1 MKPKSMKEK
10 PRGAMMNILRIKMI
24 DAGNLLKE
32 LDDALDKV
40 VAKKEPESFLK
51 PSTLKIE
58 EYQKSIRQIQAQFTD
73 APKFNEEGAYP
84 QFLSC
89 GLLQVRGKNGA
100 NMEFLLPKVYPFP
113 PKSLYIE
120 HEKDGQ
126 FLREMLMH
134 LLSSAPLVQLEVI
147 LVDAL
152 SLGGI
157 FNLARRLLDKDNDF
171 IYQQRILTERKEIEE
186 ALKHLYEYLK
196 VNLQEKLAGFR
207 DFAHYNEEATDRLPL
222 KVLFLSG
229 VDALSQNA
237 LYYLEKI
244 MRFGSK
250 NGVLSFVN
258 LESEKNNKSAEDLK
272 KHAEFF
278 RDTTSFERFK
288 YLNVEVINDQ
298 GIKSQHMKDFA
309 DKIKAYYE
317 KKKAVKR
324 ELKDLQRDK
333 EFWTESSQ
341 YEVSVPVGW
350 DINHTEVCFK
360 ICKEQNH
367 TLICDH
373 SGSGKSNF
381 LHVLIQN
388 LAFYYDPD
396 EVQLFLL
403 DYKEG
408 VEFNAY
414 TDPNILEHAR
424 LVSVASSVG
433 FGVSFLSWLCDE
445 IKKRSE
451 LFKQFNV
458 KDLSDYRKH
467 EKMPRLIVVIDEFQ
481 VLFSDNSTK
490 GKEGVERS
498 LNTLLKKGRSY
509 GVHLVL
515 ATQTMRGGEIDSS
528 IKAQI
533 ANRIALPMDAD
544 DSTKIL
550 DDDVACELVRPEG
563 IFNNNGG
570 HQKYHT
576 KMSIPKAPDDF
587 KSFLTKIHAEFNQR
601 NLTPIDRKI
610 YNGETPLKMPN
621 TLKANE
627 MRLHLG
633 KKVDYEQK
641 DLIVEFE
648 SNESHLLVV
657 SQDLNARIALMKL
670 LFQNI
675 KSANKEL
682 VFCNKEKR
690 LIRSFDVQKEYGIT
704 PIENALNALDA
715 TTNRPNSAL
724 VIDNLNEAKE
734 WHDKVGA
741 EKLKSFLEK
750 ATDNEQYCV
759 IFVHD
764 FKQIK
769 TNYHF
774 DKLRELLSNHFKQCL
789 AFRCNGENLNA
800 IKNNLPPP
808 SALNNLNALLIE
820 LSKDSVTEF
829 RPFSL

>member
-1 MKPKSMKEK
+1 M
-10 PRGAMMNILRIKMI
+10 
-24 DAGNLLKE
+24 
-32 LDDALDKV
+32 
-40 VAKKEPESFLK
+40 
-51 PSTLKIE
+51 
-58 EYQKSIRQIQAQFTD
+58 
-73 APKFNEEGAYP
+73 
-84 QFLSC
+84 
-89 GLLQVRGKNGA
+89 
-100 NMEFLLPKVYPFP
+100 
-113 PKSLYIE
+113 
-120 HEKDGQ
+120 
-126 FLREMLMH
+126 
-134 LLSSAPLVQLEVI
+134 
-147 LVDAL
+147 
-152 SLGGI
+152 
-157 FNLARRLLDKDNDF
+157 
-171 IYQQRILTERKEIEE
+171 
-186 ALKHLYEYLK
+186 
-196 VNLQEKLAGFR
+196 
-207 DFAHYNEEATDRLPL
+207 
-222 KVLFLSG
+222 
-229 VDALSQNA
+229 
-237 LYYLEKI
+237 
-244 MRFGSK
+244 
-250 NGVLSFVN
+250 
-258 LESEKNNKSAEDLK
+258 
-272 KHAEFF
+272 
-278 RDTTSFERFK
+278 
-288 YLNVEVINDQ
+288 
-298 GIKSQHMKDFA
+298 
-309 DKIKAYYE
+309 
-317 KKKAVKR
+317 
-324 ELKDLQRDK
+324 KDLQRDK
-333 EFWTESSQ
+333 EFWTKSSQ
-341 YEVSVPVGW
+341 HEVVVPVGW
-350 DINHTEVCFK
+350 DINHKEVCFE
-360 ICKEQNH
+360 IGNAQNH

-388 LAFYYDPD
+388 LAFYYAPD

-414 TDPNILEHAR
+414 TDPILEHAR
-424 LVSVASSVG
+424 LVSVASSISYG
-433 FGVSFLSWLCDE
+433 ITFLKWLCDE
-445 IKKRSE
+445 IKKRSDR
-451 LFKQFNV
+451 FKQFNV

-467 EKMPRLIVVIDEFQ
+467 EKMSRLIVVVDEFQ
-481 VLFSDNSTK
+481 VLFSDKSTK

-528 IKAQI
+528 FKAQI
-533 ANRIALPMDAD
+533 ANRIALPMDAEDSNSILNND
-544 DSTKIL
+544 DA
-550 DDDVACELVRPEG
+550 ACEIQKPEA

-570 HQKYHT
+570 HQKFHT

-601 NLTPIDRKI
+601 NLAPIERKI
-610 YNGETPLKMPN
+610 YNGETALKIPN

-690 LIRSFDVQKEYGIT
+690 LIRSFDAQKEYGIT
-704 PIENALNALDA
+704 LVENILSVLDTA
-715 TTNRPNSAL
+715 MNPNSAL

-734 WHDKVGA
+734 LHDKVGV
-741 EKLKSFLEK
+741 EKLRSFLEK

-759 IFVHD
+759 IFAHD
-764 FKQIK
+764 FRQIK

-774 DKLRELLSNHFKQCL
+774 DKLRELLNNHFKQCL
-789 AFRCNGENLNA
+789 AFKYNGENLNA
-800 IKNNLPPP
+800 LKSNLPSP
-808 SALNNLNALLIE
+808 SELNALFIE

>member
-1 MKPKSMKEK
+1 
-10 PRGAMMNILRIKMI
+10 MI

-40 VAKKEPESFLK
+40 VAKKEPESFFK
-51 PSTLKIE
+51 PIVSPIE
-58 EYQKSIRQIQAQFTD
+58 DYQKSIRQIQAQFTD
-73 APKFNEEGAYP
+73 APQFNETTTYP
-84 QFLSC
+84 KFLSC
-89 GLLQVRGKNGA
+89 GLLHVSGKNGA

-126 FLREMLMH
+126 FLREMLMR
-134 LLSSAPLVQLEVI
+134 LLSSAPLVQLEIV
-147 LVDAL
+147 LVDVL

-171 IYQQRILTERKEIEE
+171 IYQKRILTESKEIEE

-196 VNLQEKLAGFR
+196 VNLQEKLAGYK

-222 KVLFLSG
+222 KALFLSG

-258 LESEKNNKSAEDLK
+258 LESEKNNQSAEDLK
-272 KHAEFF
+272 RYAEFF
-278 RDTTSFERFK
+278 RDTTSFERLK

-324 ELKDLQRDK
+324 ELKDLQKDK

-341 YEVSVPVGW
+341 FKVSVPVGW
-350 DINHTEVCFK
+350 DINHKEVCFE
-360 ICKEQNH
+360 IGNVQNH

-388 LAFYYDPD
+388 LAFYYNPD

-414 TDPNILEHAR
+414 TDPILEHAR

-433 FGVSFLSWLCDE
+433 YGMSFLSWLCKE
-445 IKKRSE
+445 MQKRAE
-451 LFKQFNV
+451 LFKQFKV

-490 GKEGVERS
+490 GKESVEQS
-498 LNTLLKKGRSY
+498 LNALLKKGRSY

-544 DSTKIL
+544 DSAKIL
-550 DDDVACELVRPEG
+550 DDDAACELVRPEG

-587 KSFLTKIHAEFNQR
+587 KPFIKKIHRDFNQR

-610 YNGETPLKMPN
+610 YNGEKPLEMPN

-633 KKVDYEQK
+633 KEADYEQK
-641 DLIVEFE
+641 DLMVGFE

-657 SQDLNARIALMKL
+657 SQDLSARIALMKL
-670 LFQNI
+670 FAQNF
-675 KSANKEL
+675 KTANKEL
-682 VFCNKEKR
+682 LFYNAEKR
-690 LIRSFDVQKEYGIT
+690 LVRELDGLKKHHIT
-704 PIENALNALDA
+704 PMQGPLGSVLDTA
-715 TTNRPNSAL
+715 MNPNSAL

-734 WHDKVGA
+734 LHDKIGA
-741 EKLKSFLEK
+741 EKLRSFLEK
-750 ATDNEQYCV
+750 ATDNEQYCI

-764 FKQIK
+764 FKQIQA
-769 TNYHF
+769 NYHL
-774 DKLRELLSNHFKQCL
+774 DKLKELLNNHFKQRL
-789 AFRCNGENLNA
+789 AFMCNGENLSA
-800 IKNNLPPP
+800 IRKDLP
-808 SALNNLNALLIE
+808 LLTNKLNALFIE

>member
-1 MKPKSMKEK
+1 
-10 PRGAMMNILRIKMI
+10 
-24 DAGNLLKE
+24 
-32 LDDALDKV
+32 
-40 VAKKEPESFLK
+40 
-51 PSTLKIE
+51 
-58 EYQKSIRQIQAQFTD
+58 
-73 APKFNEEGAYP
+73 
-84 QFLSC
+84 
-89 GLLQVRGKNGA
+89 
-100 NMEFLLPKVYPFP
+100 
-113 PKSLYIE
+113 
-120 HEKDGQ
+120 
-126 FLREMLMH
+126 
-134 LLSSAPLVQLEVI
+134 
-147 LVDAL
+147 
-152 SLGGI
+152 
-157 FNLARRLLDKDNDF
+157 
-171 IYQQRILTERKEIEE
+171 
-186 ALKHLYEYLK
+186 
-196 VNLQEKLAGFR
+196 
-207 DFAHYNEEATDRLPL
+207 
-222 KVLFLSG
+222 
-229 VDALSQNA
+229 
-237 LYYLEKI
+237 
-244 MRFGSK
+244 MRS
-250 NGVLSFVN
+250 
-258 LESEKNNKSAEDLK
+258 
-272 KHAEFF
+272 FF
-278 RDTTSFERFK
+278 RDTTSFERLK
-288 YLNVEVINDQ
+288 YLSVEVINDQ
-298 GIKSQHMKDFA
+298 GIKSQHMQDFA
-309 DKIKAYYE
+309 DKIKAYYKQ
-317 KKKAVKR
+317 KKEVKR
-324 ELKDLQRDK
+324 ELKDLQKDEK
-333 EFWTESSQ
+333 FWTESSQ

-360 ICKEQNH
+360 IGNAQNH

-414 TDPNILEHAR
+414 TDPILEHAR

-433 FGVSFLSWLCDE
+433 YGMSFLSWLCDE

-451 LFKQFNV
+451 LFKQFKV
-458 KDLSDYRKH
+458 KDLNNYRKH

-481 VLFSDNSTK
+481 VLFNSSS
-490 GKEGVERS
+490 KETGAVNRY
-498 LNTLLKKGRSY
+498 LIDLLKKGRSY

-515 ATQTMRGGEIDSS
+515 ATQTMRGGEINPSF
-528 IKAQI
+528 KAQI

-544 DSTKIL
+544 DSAKIL
-550 DDDVACELVRPEG
+550 DDDAACELVRPEG

-570 HQKYHT
+570 HQKFHT

-648 SNESHLLVV
+648 NNESHLLVV

-690 LIRSFDVQKEYGIT
+690 LIRFFDAPKEYGIT

-715 TTNRPNSAL
+715 ATNRPNSAL

-750 ATDNEQYCV
+750 AIDNEQYCV
-759 IFVHD
+759 IFAHD
-764 FKQIK
+764 YKQIK
-769 TNYHF
+769 TNYHL
-774 DKLRELLSNHFKQCL
+774 DKLKDLLNNHFKQCL
-789 AFRCNGENLNA
+789 AFKCNGENLNA
-800 IKNNLPPP
+800 LQSGLPSP
-808 SALNNLNALLIE
+808 SEHNALLIE

>member
-1 MKPKSMKEK
+1 MSIW
-10 PRGAMMNILRIKMI
+10 R
-24 DAGNLLKE
+24 
-32 LDDALDKV
+32 
-40 VAKKEPESFLK
+40 AK
-51 PSTLKIE
+51 
-58 EYQKSIRQIQAQFTD
+58 
-73 APKFNEEGAYP
+73 
-84 QFLSC
+84 
-89 GLLQVRGKNGA
+89 
-100 NMEFLLPKVYPFP
+100 
-113 PKSLYIE
+113 
-120 HEKDGQ
+120 
-126 FLREMLMH
+126 
-134 LLSSAPLVQLEVI
+134 
-147 LVDAL
+147 
-152 SLGGI
+152 
-157 FNLARRLLDKDNDF
+157 
-171 IYQQRILTERKEIEE
+171 
-186 ALKHLYEYLK
+186 
-196 VNLQEKLAGFR
+196 
-207 DFAHYNEEATDRLPL
+207 
-222 KVLFLSG
+222 
-229 VDALSQNA
+229 
-237 LYYLEKI
+237 
-244 MRFGSK
+244 
-250 NGVLSFVN
+250 
-258 LESEKNNKSAEDLK
+258 KNNKSAEDLK
-272 KHAEFF
+272 RYAEFF
-278 RDTTSFERFK
+278 KDRISFERLK
-288 YLNVEVINDQ
+288 YLSVEVINDH
-298 GIKSQHMKDFA
+298 GIQSQHMKDFA

-324 ELKDLQRDK
+324 ELKDLQKDEK
-333 EFWTESSQ
+333 FWTESSQ
-341 YEVSVPVGW
+341 FKVSVPVGW
-350 DINHTEVCFK
+350 DINHKEVCFE
-360 ICKEQNH
+360 IGEAQNH

-388 LAFYYDPD
+388 LAFYYAPD

-414 TDPNILEHAR
+414 TDPILEHAR
-424 LVSVASSVG
+424 LVSVASSVPYG
-433 FGVSFLSWLCDE
+433 ITFLKWLCDE
-445 IKKRSE
+445 MEKRSE
-451 LFKQFNV
+451 LFKQFKV

-481 VLFSDNSTK
+481 VLFSDKSK
-490 GKEGVERS
+490 GSVERS

-509 GVHLVL
+509 GVYLVL
-515 ATQTMRGGEIDSS
+515 ATQTMCNIGISDS
-528 IKAQI
+528 IKGQI
-533 ANRIALPMDAD
+533 ANRIALPMDAEDSSSVLGD
-544 DSTKIL
+544 DA
-550 DDDVACELVRPEG
+550 ACELVRPEG

-587 KSFLTKIHAEFNQR
+587 KYFLTKIHAEFNQR
-601 NLTPIDRKI
+601 NLAPIDRKI

-641 DLIVEFE
+641 DLMVGFE

-690 LIRSFDVQKEYGIT
+690 LIRFFDAPKEYGIT
-704 PIENALNALDA
+704 PVENILNALDA

-734 WHDKVGA
+734 LHDKVGA

-764 FKQIK
+764 YKQIK

-800 IKNNLPPP
+800 LQSGLSSP
-808 SALNNLNALLIE
+808 SKLNALLIE
-820 LSKDSVTEF
+820 LSKDSRTEF
-829 RPFSL
+829 RPFSLQD

>member
-1 MKPKSMKEK
+1 
-10 PRGAMMNILRIKMI
+10 MI
-24 DAGNLLKE
+24 GINTLLQK

-40 VAKKEPESFLK
+40 VHQKEPESFLK
-51 PSTLKIE
+51 PIVSEIE
-58 EYQKSIRQIQAQFTD
+58 EYQKNIRQIQAQFTD
-73 APKFNEEGAYP
+73 APQFNETTTYP
-84 QFLSC
+84 KFLSC
-89 GLLQVRGKNGA
+89 GLLHVRGKNGA

-126 FLREMLMH
+126 FLREMLMR
-134 LLSSAPLVQLEVI
+134 LLSSTPLVQLEVI
-147 LVDAL
+147 LIDAL

-157 FNLARRLLDKDNDF
+157 FNLARRLLNKDNDF
-171 IYQQRILTERKEIEE
+171 IYQRRILTESKEIEE

-207 DFAHYNEEATDRLPL
+207 DFAHYNENATDPLPL
-222 KVLFLSG
+222 KALFLSG

-258 LESEKNNKSAEDLK
+258 LESEKNNQSAEDLK
-272 KHAEFF
+272 RYAEFF
-278 RDTTSFERFK
+278 RDNKSFERLK
-288 YLNVEVINDQ
+288 YLSIEVINDH
-298 GIKSQHMKDFA
+298 GIQSQHMQDFA
-309 DKIKAYYE
+309 DKIKAYYKQ
-317 KKKAVKR
+317 KKEVKR

-333 EFWTESSQ
+333 EFWTKSSQ
-341 YEVSVPVGW
+341 HEVVVPVGW
-350 DINHTEVCFK
+350 DINHKEVCFE
-360 ICKEQNH
+360 IGNEQNH
-367 TLICDH
+367 TLICGH

-388 LAFYYDPD
+388 LAFYYAPN

-414 TDPNILEHAR
+414 VADTPLEHAR
-424 LVSVASSVG
+424 LVSVASSISYG
-433 FGVSFLSWLCDE
+433 ITFLKWLCDE
-445 IKKRSE
+445 MEKRAE

-481 VLFSDNSTK
+481 VLFSDNKSTK
-490 GKEGVERS
+490 AVEGH

-515 ATQTMRGGEIDSS
+515 ATQTMRGTDINTSF
-528 IKAQI
+528 KAQI

-544 DSTKIL
+544 DSAKIL
-550 DDDVACELVRPEG
+550 DDDAACELVRPEG

-601 NLTPIDRKI
+601 NLAPIDRKI

-633 KKVDYEQK
+633 KTVDYEQK

-648 SNESHLLVV
+648 NNESHLLVV

-690 LIRSFDVQKEYGIT
+690 LIRFFDAQKEYGIT
-704 PIENALNALDA
+704 PVENILSVLDTA
-715 TTNRPNSAL
+715 MNPNSAL

-734 WHDKVGA
+734 LHDKVGA

-750 ATDNEQYCV
+750 AIDNEQYCV
-759 IFVHD
+759 IFAHD
-764 FKQIK
+764 FRQIK

-774 DKLRELLSNHFKQCL
+774 DKLKELLNHHFKQCL
-789 AFRCNGENLNA
+789 AFRCNGDNLNA
-800 IKNNLPPP
+800 IKSDLPPP
-808 SALNNLNALLIE
+808 SKPNALLIE
-820 LSKDSVTEF
+820 LSKDSHTEF

>member
-1 MKPKSMKEK
+1 
-10 PRGAMMNILRIKMI
+10 MI

-51 PSTLKIE
+51 PIVSPIE
-58 EYQKSIRQIQAQFTD
+58 DYQKSIRQIQAQFTD
-73 APKFNEEGAYP
+73 APKFNETSAYP
-84 QFLSC
+84 KFLSC
-89 GLLQVRGKNGA
+89 GLLEIKGKNGT

-126 FLREMLMH
+126 FLREMLMR
-134 LLSSAPLVQLEVI
+134 LLSSVPLVQLEVI

-171 IYQQRILTERKEIEE
+171 IYQKRILTESKEIEE

-196 VNLQEKLAGFR
+196 VNLQEKLAGYK
-207 DFAHYNEEATDRLPL
+207 DFAHYNENATDRLPL
-222 KVLFLSG
+222 KALFLSG

-258 LESEKNNKSAEDLK
+258 LESEKNNQSAEDLK
-272 KHAEFF
+272 NYAEFF
-278 RDTTSFERFK
+278 KDTTSFERLK
-288 YLNVEVINDQ
+288 YLSVEVINDQ

-309 DKIKAYYE
+309 DKIKAYYKQ
-317 KKKAVKR
+317 KKEVKR
-324 ELKDLQRDK
+324 ELKDLQKDEK
-333 EFWTESSQ
+333 FWTESSQ
-341 YEVSVPVGW
+341 FKVSVPVGW
-350 DINHTEVCFK
+350 DINHKEVCFE
-360 ICKEQNH
+360 IGNEQNH
-367 TLICDH
+367 TLICGR

-388 LAFYYDPD
+388 LAFYYAPN

-414 TDPNILEHAR
+414 TDPILEHAR
-424 LVSVASSVG
+424 LVSVASSVSYG
-433 FGVSFLSWLCDE
+433 ITFLKWLCDE
-445 IKKRSE
+445 IQKRADR
-451 LFKQFNV
+451 FKQFGA
-458 KDLSDYRKH
+458 KDLNNYRKH
-467 EKMPRLIVVIDEFQ
+467 DEMPRLIVVIDEFQ

-490 GKEGVERS
+490 GKESVDQS

-515 ATQTMRGGEIDSS
+515 ATQTMRGTDINPSF
-528 IKAQI
+528 KAQI
-533 ANRIALPMDAD
+533 ANRIALPMDAEDSSSVLGD
-544 DSTKIL
+544 DA
-550 DDDVACELVRPEG
+550 ACELVRPEG

-570 HQKYHT
+570 NRKYHT

-601 NLTPIDRKI
+601 NLAPIDRKI

-633 KKVDYEQK
+633 KTVDYEQK

-657 SQDLNARIALMKL
+657 SQDLNARIALIKL
-670 LFQNI
+670 LFQNV

-690 LIRSFDVQKEYGIT
+690 LIRFFDAQKEYGIT
-704 PIENALNALDA
+704 PVENILSVLDTA
-715 TTNRPNSAL
+715 MNPNSVL

-734 WHDKVGA
+734 LHDKVGA

-750 ATDNEQYCV
+750 AIDNEQYCI
-759 IFVHD
+759 IFAHD
-764 FKQIK
+764 YKQIK
-769 TNYHF
+769 NNYHL
-774 DKLRELLSNHFKQCL
+774 DKLRELLNNHFKQCL
-789 AFRCNGENLNA
+789 AFKCNGENLNA
-800 IKNNLPPP
+800 LKSGLPSP
-808 SALNNLNALLIE
+808 SNFNALLIE
-820 LSKDSVTEF
+820 LSKDSRTEF
-829 RPFSL
+829 RPFSLQD

>member
-1 MKPKSMKEK
+1 
-10 PRGAMMNILRIKMI
+10 MI

-51 PSTLKIE
+51 PIISQIE
-58 EYQKSIRQIQAQFTD
+58 DYQKGIRQIQAQFTD
-73 APKFNEEGAYP
+73 APQFNETTTYS

-89 GLLQVRGKNGA
+89 GLLEIKGKNGA
-100 NMEFLLPKVYPFP
+100 NMDFCLPKVYPFP

-126 FLREMLMH
+126 FLREMLMR

-147 LVDAL
+147 LIDAL

-157 FNLARRLLDKDNDF
+157 FNLARRLLDKNNDF
-171 IYQQRILTERKEIEE
+171 IYQQRILTESKETEE

-196 VNLQEKLAGFR
+196 VNLQEKLAGYK

-222 KVLFLSG
+222 KALFLSG

-258 LESEKNNKSAEDLK
+258 LESEKNNQSAEDLK
-272 KHAEFF
+272 RYAEFF
-278 RDTTSFERFK
+278 RDNKSFERLK
-288 YLNVEVINDQ
+288 YLSVEVINDQ
-298 GIKSQHMKDFA
+298 GIKSQHMQDFA
-309 DKIKAYYE
+309 DKIKAYYKQ
-317 KKKAVKR
+317 KKEVKR
-324 ELKDLQRDK
+324 ELKDLQKDEK
-333 EFWTESSQ
+333 FWTESSQ

-360 ICKEQNH
+360 IGKEQNH

-414 TDPNILEHAR
+414 TDPILEHAR

-433 FGVSFLSWLCDE
+433 YGMSFLSWLCKE
-445 IKKRSE
+445 MQKRAE
-451 LFKQFNV
+451 LFKQFKV

-481 VLFSDNSTK
+481 VLFSDKSR
-490 GKEGVERS
+490 GSVERS

-533 ANRIALPMDAD
+533 ANRIALPMDAEDSSSVLGD
-544 DSTKIL
+544 DA
-550 DDDVACELVRPEG
+550 ACELVRPEG

-570 HQKYHT
+570 NRKYHT

-587 KSFLTKIHAEFNQR
+587 KSFLTKIHTEFNQR
-601 NLTPIDRKI
+601 NLAPIERKI
-610 YNGETPLKMPN
+610 YNGETALKMPN
-621 TLKANE
+621 ILKTNE

-648 SNESHLLVV
+648 NNESHLLVV

-690 LIRSFDVQKEYGIT
+690 LIRSFDAPKEYGIT
-704 PIENALNALDA
+704 PVENILSVLDTA
-715 TTNRPNSAL
+715 MNPNSAL

-734 WHDKVGA
+734 LHDKVGA

-759 IFVHD
+759 IFAHD
-764 FKQIK
+764 FRQIK

-774 DKLRELLSNHFKQCL
+774 DKLRELLNNHFKQCL
-789 AFRCNGENLNA
+789 AFRCNEENLNA

-808 SALNNLNALLIE
+808 SALNNLNALFVE
-820 LSKDSVTEF
+820 LSKDSHTEF
-829 RPFSL
+829 RPFGL

>member
-1 MKPKSMKEK
+1 
-10 PRGAMMNILRIKMI
+10 
-24 DAGNLLKE
+24 
-32 LDDALDKV
+32 
-40 VAKKEPESFLK
+40 
-51 PSTLKIE
+51 
-58 EYQKSIRQIQAQFTD
+58 
-73 APKFNEEGAYP
+73 
-84 QFLSC
+84 
-89 GLLQVRGKNGA
+89 
-100 NMEFLLPKVYPFP
+100 
-113 PKSLYIE
+113 
-120 HEKDGQ
+120 
-126 FLREMLMH
+126 
-134 LLSSAPLVQLEVI
+134 
-147 LVDAL
+147 
-152 SLGGI
+152 
-157 FNLARRLLDKDNDF
+157 
-171 IYQQRILTERKEIEE
+171 
-186 ALKHLYEYLK
+186 
-196 VNLQEKLAGFR
+196 
-207 DFAHYNEEATDRLPL
+207 
-222 KVLFLSG
+222 
-229 VDALSQNA
+229 
-237 LYYLEKI
+237 

-258 LESEKNNKSAEDLK
+258 LESEKNNQSAEVLK

-278 RDTTSFERFK
+278 KDTTSFERLK
-288 YLNVEVINDQ
+288 YLNVEIINDQ
-298 GIKSQHMKDFA
+298 GIKSQHMQDFA
-309 DKIKAYYE
+309 DKIKAYYRQ
-317 KKKAVKR
+317 KKEVKR

-333 EFWTESSQ
+333 EFWTKSSQ

-360 ICKEQNH
+360 IGKEQNH

-414 TDPNILEHAR
+414 TDPILEHAR
-424 LVSVASSVG
+424 LVSVASSVPYG
-433 FGVSFLSWLCDE
+433 ITFLKWLCDE
-445 IKKRSE
+445 MTKRSE
-451 LFKQFNV
+451 LFKQFKV

-481 VLFSDNSTK
+481 VLFSDKSK
-490 GKEGVERS
+490 GSVERY

-544 DSTKIL
+544 DSAKIL
-550 DDDVACELVRPEG
+550 DNDAACEIQKPEA

-570 HQKYHT
+570 HQKFHT

-587 KSFLTKIHAEFNQR
+587 TAFIKKIHEEFNQR
-601 NLTPIDRKI
+601 NLAPIERKI
-610 YNGETPLKMPN
+610 YNGETALKIPN

-633 KKVDYEQK
+633 KEVDYEQK

-648 SNESHLLVV
+648 NNESHLLVV
-657 SQDLNARIALMKL
+657 SQDLDARIALMKL

-682 VFCNKEKR
+682 IFCNKEKR
-690 LIRSFDVQKEYGIT
+690 LIRFFDAPKEYGIT
-704 PIENALNALDA
+704 PVENILSVLDTA
-715 TTNRPNSAL
+715 MNPNSVL

-734 WHDKVGA
+734 WHDKVA
-741 EKLKSFLEK
+741 VEKLKSFLEK

-759 IFVHD
+759 IFAHD
-764 FKQIK
+764 YRQIK
-769 TNYHF
+769 ANYHL
-774 DKLRELLSNHFKQCL
+774 DKLKELLNHHFKQCL
-789 AFRCNGENLNA
+789 AFKCNRENLNA
-800 IKNNLPPP
+800 LKSGLPLP
-808 SALNNLNALLIE
+808 SEFNALFIE
-820 LSKDSVTEF
+820 LSKDSHTEF

>member
-1 MKPKSMKEK
+1 MKEK
-10 PRGAMMNILRIKMI
+10 LVKDMMNILNLRIKMI
-24 DAGNLLKE
+24 DVNGLLKE

-40 VAKKEPESFLK
+40 VAKKEPESFLR

-73 APKFNEEGAYP
+73 VPKFNEEGAYP

-89 GLLQVRGKNGA
+89 DLLEIKGKNGA
-100 NMEFLLPKVYPFP
+100 NMEFLLPKVYPFS

-126 FLREMLMH
+126 FLREMLMR
-134 LLSSAPLVQLEVI
+134 LLSSAPLVQLEIV

-157 FNLARRLLDKDNDF
+157 FNLARRLLHKDNDF
-171 IYQQRILTERKEIEE
+171 IYQQRILTESKEIEE

-196 VNLQEKLAGFR
+196 VNLQEKLAGYR
-207 DFAHYNEEATDRLPL
+207 DFAHYNEDATDPLPL
-222 KVLFLSG
+222 KALFLSG
-229 VDALSQNA
+229 VDALSQNT

-258 LESEKNNKSAEDLK
+258 LESEKNNQSAEDLK

-278 RDTTSFERFK
+278 KDRTSFERLK
-288 YLNVEVINDQ
+288 YLNVEVINDH
-298 GIKSQHMKDFA
+298 GIKSQHMQDFA
-309 DKIKAYYE
+309 YKIKAYYE

-324 ELKDLQRDK
+324 ELKDLQKDEK
-333 EFWTESSQ
+333 FWTKSSQ
-341 YEVSVPVGW
+341 FKVSVPVGW
-350 DINHTEVCFK
+350 DINHKEVCFE
-360 ICKEQNH
+360 IGNEQNH

-388 LAFYYDPD
+388 LAFYYMPN

-433 FGVSFLSWLCDE
+433 FGMSFLNWLCKE
-445 IKKRSE
+445 MQERAN

-458 KDLSDYRKH
+458 KDLKDYRKH

-481 VLFSDNSTK
+481 ALFSDNSSK
-490 GKEGVERS
+490 GKESVEQS

-509 GVHLVL
+509 GVHLIL
-515 ATQTMRGGEIDSS
+515 ATQTMCGTDINRS
-528 IKAQI
+528 IMAQI
-533 ANRIALPMDAD
+533 ANRIALPMDAESSNSILNND
-544 DSTKIL
+544 DA
-550 DDDVACELVRPEG
+550 VCELVRPEG

-576 KMSIPKAPDDF
+576 KMSIPKAPDNF
-587 KSFLTKIHAEFNQR
+587 KPFLTKIYAEFNQR

-633 KKVDYEQK
+633 KTVDYEQK

-648 SNESHLLVV
+648 NNESHLLVV
-657 SQDLNARIALMKL
+657 SQDLSARIALMKL
-670 LFQNI
+670 FAQNF
-675 KSANKEL
+675 KTANKEL
-682 VFCNKEKR
+682 LFYNAEKR
-690 LIRSFDVQKEYGIT
+690 LVRELDELKKHHIT
-704 PIENALNALDA
+704 PMQGPLGSVLDTA
-715 TTNRPNSAL
+715 MNPNSVL
-724 VIDNLNEAKE
+724 IVDNLNEAKE
-734 WHDKVGA
+734 LHDKIGV
-741 EKLKSFLEK
+741 EKLRSFLEK

-759 IFVHD
+759 IFAHD
-764 FKQIK
+764 FKQIQA
-769 TNYHF
+769 NY
-774 DKLRELLSNHFKQCL
+774 DSVKLKELLNNHFKQCL
-789 AFRCNGENLNA
+789 AFR
-800 IKNNLPPP
+800 
-808 SALNNLNALLIE
+808 
-820 LSKDSVTEF
+820 
-829 RPFSL
+829 

>member
-1 MKPKSMKEK
+1 
-10 PRGAMMNILRIKMI
+10 MMNILRIKMT

-51 PSTLKIE
+51 PIASQIE
-58 EYQKSIRQIQAQFTD
+58 DYQKSIRQVQAQFTD
-73 APKFNEEGAYP
+73 APKFNETTTYP
-84 QFLSC
+84 KFLSC
-89 GLLQVRGKNGA
+89 GLLEIKGKNGA

-126 FLREMLMH
+126 FLREMLMR
-134 LLSSAPLVQLEVI
+134 LLSSAPLVQLEIVLI
-147 LVDAL
+147 DAL

-157 FNLARRLLDKDNDF
+157 FNLARRLLDKNNDF
-171 IYQQRILTERKEIEE
+171 IYQQRILTESKEIEE

-207 DFAHYNEEATDRLPL
+207 DFAHYNENAKDRLPL
-222 KVLFLSG
+222 KALFLSG

-258 LESEKNNKSAEDLK
+258 LESEKNNQSAEDLK
-272 KHAEFF
+272 RYAEFF
-278 RDTTSFERFK
+278 KDRTSFERLK

-333 EFWTESSQ
+333 EFWAKSSQ
-341 YEVSVPVGW
+341 HEVVVPVGW
-350 DINHTEVCFK
+350 DINHKEVCFE
-360 ICKEQNH
+360 IGNEQNH
-367 TLICDH
+367 TLICGR

-388 LAFYYDPD
+388 LAFYYAPN
-396 EVQLFLL
+396 EIQLFLL

-414 TDPNILEHAR
+414 TDPILEHAR
-424 LVSVASSVG
+424 LVSVASSVSYG
-433 FGVSFLSWLCDE
+433 ITFLKWLCDE
-445 IKKRSE
+445 MQKRAE

-458 KDLSDYRKH
+458 KDLNNYRKH
-467 EKMPRLIVVIDEFQ
+467 DEMPRLIVVIDEFQ
-481 VLFSDNSTK
+481 VLFSDNKSTK
-490 GKEGVERS
+490 AVEGH

-515 ATQTMRGGEIDSS
+515 ATQTMRGTDINPSF
-528 IKAQI
+528 KAQI
-533 ANRIALPMDAD
+533 ANRIALPMDAEDSSSVLGD
-544 DSTKIL
+544 DA
-550 DDDVACELVRPEG
+550 ACEIQKPEG

-570 HQKYHT
+570 NRKYHT

-601 NLTPIDRKI
+601 NLAPIDRKI

-648 SNESHLLVV
+648 NNESHLLVV

-690 LIRSFDVQKEYGIT
+690 LIRSFDAQKEYGIT
-704 PIENALNALDA
+704 PVENILSVLDTA
-715 TTNRPNSAL
+715 MNPNSAL

-734 WHDKVGA
+734 LHDKVGA
-741 EKLKSFLEK
+741 EKLRSFLEK
-750 ATDNEQYCV
+750 AIDNEQYCV
-759 IFVHD
+759 IFAHD
-764 FKQIK
+764 YRQIK
-769 TNYHF
+769 TNYHL
-774 DKLRELLSNHFKQCL
+774 DKLKELLNHHFKQCL
-789 AFRCNGENLNA
+789 AFRCNEENLNA
-800 IKNNLPPP
+800 LQSGLPSP
-808 SALNNLNALLIE
+808 SEFNTLLIE

>member
-1 MKPKSMKEK
+1 
-10 PRGAMMNILRIKMI
+10 
-24 DAGNLLKE
+24 
-32 LDDALDKV
+32 
-40 VAKKEPESFLK
+40 
-51 PSTLKIE
+51 
-58 EYQKSIRQIQAQFTD
+58 
-73 APKFNEEGAYP
+73 
-84 QFLSC
+84 
-89 GLLQVRGKNGA
+89 
-100 NMEFLLPKVYPFP
+100 MEFCLPKVYPFP

-171 IYQQRILTERKEIEE
+171 IYQQRILTESEEIKE
-186 ALKHLYEYLK
+186 ALKYLYEYLK
-196 VNLQEKLAGFR
+196 VNLQEKLAGFK
-207 DFAHYNEEATDRLPL
+207 DFAHYNEIKEDQLPL
-222 KVLFLSG
+222 KALFLSG
-229 VDALSQNA
+229 VDALSSDA

-258 LESEKNNKSAEDLK
+258 LESEKNKSAEDLK
-272 KHAEFF
+272 RYAEFF
-278 RDTTSFERFK
+278 KDRTSFERLK
-288 YLNVEVINDQ
+288 YLNVEVINDH
-298 GIKSQHMKDFA
+298 GIQSQHMQDFA
-309 DKIKAYYE
+309 TKIKAYYE
-317 KKKAVKR
+317 QKKQVKR
-324 ELKDLQRDK
+324 ELKDLQREQ
-333 EFWTESSQ
+333 EFWTKSSQ
-341 YEVSVPVGW
+341 SKVSVPVGW
-350 DINHTEVCFK
+350 DINHKEVCFE
-360 ICKEQNH
+360 IGEAQNH
-367 TLICDH
+367 TLICGR

-388 LAFYYDPD
+388 LAFYYDLD

-414 TDPNILEHAR
+414 TDPILEHAR

-451 LFKQFNV
+451 LFKQFKV

-467 EKMPRLIVVIDEFQ
+467 GEMPRPIVVIDEFQ
-481 VLFSDNSTK
+481 VLFSDSTS
-490 GKEGVERS
+490 KEKERVERY
-498 LNTLLKKGRSY
+498 LNTILKKGRSY

-533 ANRIALPMDAD
+533 ANRIALPMDAE
-544 DSTKIL
+544 DSDSVL
-550 DDDVACELVRPEG
+550 SDDVACELVRPEG

-570 HQKYHT
+570 HKKYHT
-576 KMSIPKAPDDF
+576 KMSIPKAPDEF
-587 KSFLTKIHAEFNQR
+587 EPFIKRIHKEFNQR
-601 NLTPIDRKI
+601 NLAPIEHKI
-610 YNGETPLKMPN
+610 YNGETSLKMPN

-633 KKVDYEQK
+633 KEVDYEQK

-648 SNESHLLVV
+648 NNESHLLVV
-657 SQDLNARIALMKL
+657 SQDLSVRIALMKL
-670 LFQNI
+670 FAQNF
-675 KSANKEL
+675 KTANKEL
-682 VFCNKEKR
+682 LFYNAEKR
-690 LIRSFDVQKEYGIT
+690 LVRELDELKKHHIT
-704 PIENALNALDA
+704 PMQSPLGSVLDTA
-715 TTNRPNSAL
+715 MNPNSVL
-724 VIDNLNEAKE
+724 MIDNLNEAKE
-734 WHDKVGA
+734 LHDKIGV
-741 EKLKSFLEK
+741 EKLRSFLEK

-759 IFVHD
+759 VFAHD
-764 FKQIK
+764 FKQINA
-769 TNYHF
+769 NYNL
-774 DKLRELLSNHFKQCL
+774 DKLKELLNNHFKQRL
-789 AFRCNGENLNA
+789 TFICNNENLSVLKSEQKLHEINVR
-800 IKNNLPPP
+800 
-808 SALNNLNALLIE
+808 LINT
-820 LSKDSVTEF
+820 SKDSHIEF

>member
-1 MKPKSMKEK
+1 M
-10 PRGAMMNILRIKMI
+10 
-24 DAGNLLKE
+24 
-32 LDDALDKV
+32 
-40 VAKKEPESFLK
+40 
-51 PSTLKIE
+51 
-58 EYQKSIRQIQAQFTD
+58 Q
-73 APKFNEEGAYP
+73 
-84 QFLSC
+84 
-89 GLLQVRGKNGA
+89 
-100 NMEFLLPKVYPFP
+100 
-113 PKSLYIE
+113 
-120 HEKDGQ
+120 
-126 FLREMLMH
+126 
-134 LLSSAPLVQLEVI
+134 
-147 LVDAL
+147 
-152 SLGGI
+152 
-157 FNLARRLLDKDNDF
+157 
-171 IYQQRILTERKEIEE
+171 
-186 ALKHLYEYLK
+186 
-196 VNLQEKLAGFR
+196 
-207 DFAHYNEEATDRLPL
+207 
-222 KVLFLSG
+222 
-229 VDALSQNA
+229 
-237 LYYLEKI
+237 
-244 MRFGSK
+244 
-250 NGVLSFVN
+250 
-258 LESEKNNKSAEDLK
+258 
-272 KHAEFF
+272 
-278 RDTTSFERFK
+278 
-288 YLNVEVINDQ
+288 
-298 GIKSQHMKDFA
+298 DFA
-309 DKIKAYYE
+309 DKIKAYYKQ
-317 KKKAVKR
+317 KKEVKR
-324 ELKDLQRDK
+324 ELKDLQKDEK
-333 EFWTESSQ
+333 FWTKSSQ
-341 YEVSVPVGW
+341 HEVVVPVGW
-350 DINHTEVCFK
+350 DINHKEVCFE
-360 ICKEQNH
+360 IGNEQNH

-388 LAFYYDPD
+388 LAFYYAPN

-414 TDPNILEHAR
+414 VADTPLEHAR
-424 LVSVASSVG
+424 LVSVASSISYG
-433 FGVSFLSWLCDE
+433 ITFLKWLCDE
-445 IKKRSE
+445 MQKRAE

-467 EKMPRLIVVIDEFQ
+467 DEMPRLIVVIDEFQ

-490 GKEGVERS
+490 AVEGH

-515 ATQTMRGGEIDSS
+515 ATQTMRGTDINPSF
-528 IKAQI
+528 KAQI
-533 ANRIALPMDAD
+533 ANRIALPMDAEDSSSVLGD
-544 DSTKIL
+544 DA
-550 DDDVACELVRPEG
+550 ACELVRPEG

-587 KSFLTKIHAEFNQR
+587 KPFIKKIHEEFNQR
-601 NLTPIDRKI
+601 NLAPIDRKI

-690 LIRSFDVQKEYGIT
+690 LIRFFDAQKEYGIT
-704 PIENALNALDA
+704 PVENILSVLDTA
-715 TTNRPNSAL
+715 MNPNSAL

-750 ATDNEQYCV
+750 ATDNEQYCI

-800 IKNNLPPP
+800 LQSGLSSP
-808 SALNNLNALLIE
+808 SNFNALFVE

>member
-1 MKPKSMKEK
+1 
-10 PRGAMMNILRIKMI
+10 MI

-51 PSTLKIE
+51 PIVSQIE
-58 EYQKSIRQIQAQFTD
+58 DYQKSIRQVQAQFTD
-73 APKFNEEGAYP
+73 APQFNETTTYP
-84 QFLSC
+84 KFLSY
-89 GLLQVRGKNGA
+89 GLLHVSGKNGA

-126 FLREMLMH
+126 FLREMLMR
-134 LLSSAPLVQLEVI
+134 LLSSVPLVQLEVI
-147 LVDAL
+147 LIDAL

-157 FNLARRLLDKDNDF
+157 FNLARRLLNKDNDF
-171 IYQQRILTERKEIEE
+171 IYQQRILTESKEIEE

-196 VNLQEKLAGFR
+196 VNLQEKLAGYK
-207 DFAHYNEEATDRLPL
+207 DFAHYNEKEKDPLPL
-222 KVLFLSG
+222 KALFLSG

-258 LESEKNNKSAEDLK
+258 LESEKNNQSAEDLK

-278 RDTTSFERFK
+278 RDTTSFERLK
-288 YLNVEVINDQ
+288 YLNVEIINDQ
-298 GIKSQHMKDFA
+298 GIKSQHMQDFA

-317 KKKAVKR
+317 KKKVVKR
-324 ELKDLQRDK
+324 ELKDLQKDEK
-333 EFWTESSQ
+333 FWTKSSQ
-341 YEVSVPVGW
+341 HEVVVPVGW
-350 DINHTEVCFK
+350 DINHKEVYFE
-360 ICKEQNH
+360 IGEAQNH

-388 LAFYYDPD
+388 LAFYYAPN

-414 TDPNILEHAR
+414 TDPILEHAR

-445 IKKRSE
+445 IEKRSN

-490 GKEGVERS
+490 GKESVEQS

-509 GVHLVL
+509 GVHLIL
-515 ATQTMRGGEIDSS
+515 ATQTMRGSGITSLMS
-528 IKAQI
+528 QI
-533 ANRIALPMDAD
+533 ANRIALPMDAEDSNSILNND
-544 DSTKIL
+544 DA
-550 DDDVACELVRPEG
+550 ACELVRPEG

-570 HQKYHT
+570 NRKYHT

-587 KSFLTKIHAEFNQR
+587 KPFLTKIHAEFNQR
-601 NLTPIDRKI
+601 NLAPIDRKI
-610 YNGETPLKMPN
+610 YNGETALKMPN

-648 SNESHLLVV
+648 NNESHLLVV

-690 LIRSFDVQKEYGIT
+690 LIRFFDAQKEYGIT
-704 PIENALNALDA
+704 PVENILSVLDTA
-715 TTNRPNSAL
+715 MNPNSAL

-750 ATDNEQYCV
+750 AIDNEQYCV
-759 IFVHD
+759 IFAHD
-764 FKQIK
+764 FRQIK

-774 DKLRELLSNHFKQCL
+774 DKLKELLNNHFKQCL
-789 AFRCNGENLNA
+789 AFRCNEENLNA

-808 SALNNLNALLIE
+808 SALNNLNALFVE
-820 LSKDSVTEF
+820 FSKDSHTEF

>member
-1 MKPKSMKEK
+1 
-10 PRGAMMNILRIKMI
+10 MI
-24 DAGNLLKE
+24 DVNGLLKE

-51 PSTLKIE
+51 PIVSPIE
-58 EYQKSIRQIQAQFTD
+58 DYQKSIRQVQAQFTD
-73 APKFNEEGAYP
+73 APQFNETTTYP

-126 FLREMLMH
+126 FLREMLMR
-134 LLSSAPLVQLEVI
+134 LLSSTPLVQLEVI
-147 LVDAL
+147 LIDAL

-157 FNLARRLLDKDNDF
+157 FGLARKLLKKDDKDDKNNDF
-171 IYQQRILTERKEIEE
+171 IYQQRILTESKEIEE

-196 VNLQEKLAGFR
+196 VNLQEKLAGYK
-207 DFAHYNEEATDRLPL
+207 DFAHYNEEAKDRLPL
-222 KVLFLSG
+222 KALFLSG

-258 LESEKNNKSAEDLK
+258 LESEKNNQSAEDLK
-272 KHAEFF
+272 RYAEFF
-278 RDTTSFERFK
+278 KDRTSFECLK
-288 YLNVEVINDQ
+288 YLNVEIINDQ
-298 GIKSQHMKDFA
+298 GIKFQHMQDFA

-324 ELKDLQRDK
+324 ELKDLQKDEK
-333 EFWTESSQ
+333 FWTKSSQ
-341 YEVSVPVGW
+341 HEVSVPVGW
-350 DINHTEVCFK
+350 DINHKEVCFE
-360 ICKEQNH
+360 IGGAQNH

-388 LAFYYDPD
+388 LAFYYAPD

-414 TDPNILEHAR
+414 TDPILEHAR

-451 LFKQFNV
+451 LFKQFKV

-481 VLFSDNSTK
+481 VLFSDNKSTK
-490 GKEGVERS
+490 AVEGH

-515 ATQTMRGGEIDSS
+515 ATQTMCGTDINRS
-528 IKAQI
+528 IMAQI

-544 DSTKIL
+544 DSAKIL

-587 KSFLTKIHAEFNQR
+587 KPFIKKIHRDFNQR
-601 NLTPIDRKI
+601 NLVPIEHKI
-610 YNGETPLKMPN
+610 YNGEKPLEMPN

-633 KKVDYEQK
+633 KEADYEQK
-641 DLIVEFE
+641 DLIVGFE

-657 SQDLNARIALMKL
+657 SQDLSARIALMKL

-682 VFCNKEKR
+682 VFCNKEKH
-690 LIRSFDVQKEYGIT
+690 LIRSFDAPKEYGIT
-704 PIENALNALDA
+704 PVENILSVLDTA
-715 TTNRPNSAL
+715 MNPNSVL
-724 VIDNLNEAKE
+724 MIDNLNEAKKL
-734 WHDKVGA
+734 HDKVGA
-741 EKLKSFLEK
+741 EKLRSFLEK

-759 IFVHD
+759 IFAHD
-764 FKQIK
+764 FRQIK
-769 TNYHF
+769 SNYHF
-774 DKLRELLSNHFKQCL
+774 YKLKELLNNHFKQRL

-800 IKNNLPPP
+800 LKSGLPSP
-808 SALNNLNALLIE
+808 SKPNALLIE
-820 LSKDSVTEF
+820 LSKDSHTEF
-829 RPFSL
+829 RPFGL

>member
-1 MKPKSMKEK
+1 
-10 PRGAMMNILRIKMI
+10 MNILRINMI

-40 VAKKEPESFLK
+40 VAKKEPESFLR

-73 APKFNEEGAYP
+73 APQFNETTTYP
-84 QFLSC
+84 KFLSC

-126 FLREMLMH
+126 FLREMLMR
-134 LLSSAPLVQLEVI
+134 LLSSVPLVQLEVV

-157 FNLARRLLDKDNDF
+157 FGLARKLLKKDDKDDKNNDF
-171 IYQQRILTERKEIEE
+171 IYQQRILTESKEIEE

-196 VNLQEKLAGFR
+196 VNLQEKLAGYR
-207 DFAHYNEEATDRLPL
+207 DFAHYNETAQDPLPL
-222 KVLFLSG
+222 KALFLSG
-229 VDALSQNA
+229 VDALSKDA

-278 RDTTSFERFK
+278 RDTTGFERFK
-288 YLNVEVINDQ
+288 YLNVEIINDQ
-298 GIKSQHMKDFA
+298 GIKSQRMQDFA
-309 DKIKAYYE
+309 NEIKAYYKQ
-317 KKKAVKR
+317 KKEVKR
-324 ELKDLQRDK
+324 ELKDLQKDEK
-333 EFWTESSQ
+333 FWTESSQ
-341 YEVSVPVGW
+341 HEVSVPVGW

-360 ICKEQNH
+360 IGKEQNH
-367 TLICDH
+367 TLICGR

-388 LAFYYDPD
+388 LAFYYAPD

-414 TDPNILEHAR
+414 TDPILEHAR
-424 LVSVASSVG
+424 LVSVASSVPYG
-433 FGVSFLSWLCDE
+433 ITFLKWLCDE
-445 IKKRSE
+445 MTKRSE
-451 LFKQFNV
+451 LFKQFKV

-481 VLFSDNSTK
+481 VLFSDKSTK
-490 GKEGVERS
+490 VVEGY

-550 DDDVACELVRPEG
+550 DDDVACEIQKPEA

-570 HQKYHT
+570 HQKFHT
-576 KMSIPKAPDDF
+576 KMSTPKAPDDF
-587 KSFLTKIHAEFNQR
+587 KSFLTKIHTEFNQR
-601 NLTPIDRKI
+601 NLTPIERKI

-621 TLKANE
+621 ILKANE

-633 KKVDYEQK
+633 KEVDYEQK

-648 SNESHLLVV
+648 NNESHLLVV
-657 SQDLNARIALMKL
+657 SQNLDARIALMKL

-675 KSANKEL
+675 RSANKEL
-682 VFCNKEKR
+682 IFYNKEKR

-704 PIENALNALDA
+704 PVENILSVLDTA
-715 TTNRPNSAL
+715 MNPNSAL

-734 WHDKVGA
+734 LHDKVGA

-750 ATDNEQYCV
+750 ATDNEQYCI
-759 IFVHD
+759 IFAHD
-764 FKQIK
+764 YKQIS
-769 TNYHF
+769 NYHLE
-774 DKLRELLSNHFKQCL
+774 KLRELLNNHFKQHL
-789 AFRCNGENLNA
+789 AFKCNEDNLKA
-800 IKNNLPPP
+800 LKIGLPPL
-808 SALNNLNALLIE
+808 SGLNALFKE
-820 LSKDSVTEF
+820 FSKDSDTEF